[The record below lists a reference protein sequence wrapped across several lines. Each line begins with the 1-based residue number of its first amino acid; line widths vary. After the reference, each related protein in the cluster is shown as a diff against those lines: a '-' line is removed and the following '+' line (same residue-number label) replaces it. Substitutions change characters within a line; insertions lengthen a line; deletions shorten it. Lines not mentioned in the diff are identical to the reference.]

1 MQTFFPRW
9 RRSLLLF
16 SFSLPAV
23 AWAAAPELRYQFKV
37 GADHVYSLHVEAN
50 EPRLISTLDGLV
62 TYHVK
67 SATTDALTL
76 TAKGALRNGH
86 KAKEGMGY
94 ARPPM
99 GPGMGGMLRVGGFR
113 FGAPSFAGGSFATP
127 DEIEI
132 NAKGEVLRESGDTSL
147 PQALG
152 ALNRLV
158 IEVLPPVGK
167 DTFEVTG
174 GYTVI
179 LEEKVSVTP
188 MTYRL
193 KEVRMPGREKI
204 TYTVGA
210 VDGDVVAIRKS
221 YELKTTATVAGVPR
235 FEMKGEGTN
244 TFDVKRG
251 LLREFG
257 FDATIVEATE
267 NVTVRTP
274 LKVVC
279 KLLEGDALAAAKKAA
294 ELPPR
299 AELKPLSDD
308 DRASLLADLRSPD
321 KNRRTVALSRFTTA
335 KPAGDKAAVAA
346 LLLPL
351 LKDTEQFTRQNAA
364 KALGV
369 WGAADAVEPLLALLA
384 DPQFNVR
391 WAAMEA
397 LGLLHD
403 ARAAAP
409 LAGMIAE
416 KKDTHLASQ
425 ALKVLGGAA
434 EPEVLKLLGASAI
447 EARREA
453 AQILKVIGTA
463 ASTAPLEKAASD
475 KDLLLAMFAKQ
486 ALKDVKERK

>member
-1 MQTFFPRW
+1 M
-9 RRSLLLF
+9 
-16 SFSLPAV
+16 
-23 AWAAAPELRYQFKV
+23 
-37 GADHVYSLHVEAN
+37 YSLHVEAN
-50 EPRLISTLDGLV
+50 EPRFISTLDGLV

-67 SATTDALTL
+67 SATADTLTL
-76 TAKGALRNGH
+76 SAKGALRNGH

-94 ARPPM
+94 ARPPS

-113 FGAPSFAGGSFATP
+113 FGAPSFAGGPFATP

-158 IEVLPPVGK
+158 IEVLPPAGR

-174 GYTVI
+174 GCTVI

-193 KEVRMPGREKI
+193 KEVRMPGKEKI
-204 TYTVGA
+204 TYAVGA
-210 VDGDVVAIRKS
+210 VDGDVVAVRKV

-257 FDATIVEATE
+257 LEATIVEATE

-299 AELKPLSDD
+299 AELKPLSDEE
-308 DRASLLADLRSPD
+308 RTSMVADLRAGD
-321 KNRRTVALSRFTTA
+321 RVRRNAALARA
-335 KPAGDKAAVAA
+335 GMVKPAGNKAEVAA

-351 LKDTEQFTRQNAA
+351 LKDTDQFTRQNAA

-369 WGAADAVEPLLALLA
+369 WGGADAVEPLIALLA
-384 DPQFNVR
+384 DTQFNVR

-397 LGLLHD
+397 LGGLHD

-409 LAGMIAE
+409 LTRMVAE

-434 EPEVLKLLGASAI
+434 EPEVLKLLDAPAI

-463 ASTAPLEKAASD
+463 ASAASLEKAASD

-486 ALKDVKERK
+486 ALKDLKERK

>member
-1 MQTFFPRW
+1 M
-9 RRSLLLF
+9 
-16 SFSLPAV
+16 
-23 AWAAAPELRYQFKV
+23 
-37 GADHVYSLHVEAN
+37 
-50 EPRLISTLDGLV
+50 
-62 TYHVK
+62 
-67 SATTDALTL
+67 
-76 TAKGALRNGH
+76 
-86 KAKEGMGY
+86 
-94 ARPPM
+94 
-99 GPGMGGMLRVGGFR
+99 
-113 FGAPSFAGGSFATP
+113 
-127 DEIEI
+127 
-132 NAKGEVLRESGDTSL
+132 
-147 PQALG
+147 
-152 ALNRLV
+152 
-158 IEVLPPVGK
+158 
-167 DTFEVTG
+167 
-174 GYTVI
+174 
-179 LEEKVSVTP
+179 
-188 MTYRL
+188 
-193 KEVRMPGREKI
+193 
-204 TYTVGA
+204 
-210 VDGDVVAIRKS
+210 
-221 YELKTTATVAGVPR
+221 KTTATVAGVPR

-244 TFDVKRG
+244 IFDVKRG

-369 WGAADAVEPLLALLA
+369 WGAADVVEPLLVLLA

-409 LAGMIAE
+409 LAGRIAE
-416 KKDTHLASQ
+416 TKDTHLASQ

-434 EPEVLKLLGASAI
+434 EPEVLKLLDASAI

>member
-23 AWAAAPELRYQFKV
+23 AWAAAPELRYQFKA

-67 SATTDALTL
+67 SATADALTV

-113 FGAPSFAGGSFATP
+113 FGAPPFAGGSFVTP

-132 NAKGEVLRESGDTSL
+132 NAKG
-147 PQALG
+147 
-152 ALNRLV
+152 
-158 IEVLPPVGK
+158 EVLPPVGK

-174 GYTVI
+174 GCTVI
-179 LEEKVSVTP
+179 LDEKVSVTP

-193 KEVRMPGREKI
+193 KEVRMPGKEKI

-244 TFDVKRG
+244 IFDVKRG

-257 FDATIVEATE
+257 FDATIVEASE

-369 WGAADAVEPLLALLA
+369 WGAADVVEPLLALLA

-434 EPEVLKLLGASAI
+434 EPEVLKLLDAPAI

-475 KDLLLAMFAKQ
+475 KYLLLAMFAKQ